1 MDRTLMR
8 KLIEWKDNPR
18 RKPLILNGA
27 RQVGKTWLLKEFGR
41 TQFANVVY
49 INLDQNARMQEQFDL
64 GYDIPRLISAFQFA
78 TGERIVE
85 GETLIILDEI
95 QECPKALTSL
105 KYFCED
111 APGYAVAAAG
121 SLLGI
126 TIHSGTGYPV
136 GKVDTLDMYPMGF
149 GEFLVATGNTNMAE
163 LIAYDDPSMIDSFAG
178 KLIPL
183 LRQYY
188 YVGGMP
194 EAVEAFLN
202 HGMLED
208 ARAVQE
214 QILRGYELD
223 ISKHL
228 TRVESEYAIAAWR
241 SIPQHLSLE
250 NKKFVFGHIAKGAR
264 ARNYQSG
271 ITWLEQ
277 AGLVTRVRR
286 ISKPGL
292 PLCPYADDTAFKLF
306 MVDVGLLGAMV
317 HLDKDTVIGGSGI
330 FTEFKGALAEQYVC
344 QQLVSE
350 CGLAPYYW
358 SAENSTGEIDFL
370 VQHKNRVVAIEVKAE
385 ENLRAKSL
393 RAFKEKHPDAVAL
406 RFSMSGYREQDWM
419 RNVPLY
425 AMANRK
431 LWGTSDTVGAN
442 ALSAKA
448 CHAQPNAEGV
458 AVPPVGSTS

>member
-1 MDRTLMR
+1 MERFLMSR
-8 KLIEWKDNPR
+8 LVEWKSKPK

-41 TQFANVVY
+41 AHFSNVAY
-49 INLDQNARMQEQFDL
+49 INLDQNAAMQAQFDL
-64 GYDIPRLISAFQFA
+64 GYDVQRLISAFQFE
-78 TGERIVE
+78 TGEVIRE
-85 GETLIILDEI
+85 QETLIILDEV
-95 QECPKALTSL
+95 QECPRALTAL
-105 KYFCED
+105 KYFCEE
-111 APGYAVAAAG
+111 APGYAIAAAG

-136 GKVDTLDMYPMGF
+136 GKVSTLDLYPMSF
-149 GEFLVATGNTNMAE
+149 REFLVATGNAALSE
-163 LIAYDDPSMIDSFAG
+163 LIASGEAAMIDAFSG

-194 EAVEAFLN
+194 EAVAAFLES
-202 HGMLED
+202 GLLED
-208 ARAVQE
+208 AREVQN
-214 QILRGYELD
+214 QIISGYERD
-223 ISKHL
+223 VSKHL
-228 TRVESEYAIAAWR
+228 SRTEAEYTIAAWR
-241 SIPQHLSLE
+241 SIPSHLSRE
-250 NKKFVFGHIAKGAR
+250 NKKFVFGHIAQGAR

-286 ISKPGL
+286 ISKPAL

-306 MVDVGLLGAMV
+306 LLDVGLLGAMAG
-317 HLDKDTVIGGSGI
+317 LDKSTVIGGSDI
-330 FTEFKGALAEQYVC
+330 FEEFKGGLTEQYVC
-344 QQLVSE
+344 QQLIAE
-350 CGLAPYYW
+350 CGVRPYYW

-370 VQHKNRVVAIEVKAE
+370 VQGSNQVFAIEVKAE

-393 RAFKEKHPDAVAL
+393 RAFKEKNPWVCAV

-425 AMANRK
+425 TMTNTG
-431 LWGTSDTVGAN
+431 LWAGAAWN
-442 ALSAKA
+442 A
-448 CHAQPNAEGV
+448 HA
-458 AVPPVGSTS
+458 S